1 MTISTDPRAEALDR
15 LPVREAVPELLRAL
29 DDRGVAVLCAPPGT
43 GKTTLVPLVLAG
55 LVGGG
60 PVRRV
65 LVAEPRRIAARAA
78 ARRMAWLLGE
88 RPGGKVGFTVRGERQ
103 AGRGTVVEVV
113 TTGVLLQRLQRDQ
126 ELAGVDVVVLDE
138 CHERHLDADTAAA
151 FLLDVRAALRPDLWL
166 IATSATTDAEGWAR
180 LLGDGG
186 TDGSGSECGDG
197 RPGKPAPVVSA
208 PGVSHP
214 VEVVWAPP
222 ERPVRPPHGMRVDPA
237 LLDHVAAV
245 VRRALRERE
254 GDVLCFLPGVG
265 EIARVAG
272 KLGGLDGTEVL
283 QVHGRAPAAVQEAVL
298 SGADGGRRRVVLAT
312 SVAES
317 SLTVPGVRI
326 VVDCGLAREP
336 RMDHARGL
344 SALTTVRASRA
355 AARQRAGRAGREAP
369 GVVYRC
375 WPEAEDARLP
385 RFPSPEIA
393 GADLTAFALQTAC
406 WGDPDASGLALLD
419 PPPAGAMTAARETL
433 TAIGAVDTAGRATE
447 RGTRMARLG
456 LHPRLARALVDGAK
470 EVGARR
476 AAEVV
481 ALLSEEPPRE
491 YGDDLTAAWRTA
503 RHGGD
508 PYATRWR
515 QEARRLER
523 ALTPEASARPDSARG
538 GDGPGRGEDGSARGG
553 GGPGRGGDLRGGDGP
568 GRGGDGLGRGGD
580 LRGGDGPARGEDC
593 LGRGENGPARGGGGP
608 GRSGDLRGGDGPA
621 RRGDG
626 PRRGE
631 DGPARG
637 GDGPGRGGDDP
648 AHSGGGP
655 ARRGDGPGRGSDLR
669 GDGPAH
675 GSGGPSRGGDGP
687 GRGGD
692 PRGGGGP
699 ARRGDGPRGGD
710 NLPTRGSDLRGGD
723 GPARGGDGPHDGD
736 NGPARGGGPHGGDSL
751 PARGSGGPHGD
762 DAVAGLMAAL
772 AFPERVARRR
782 GERAYLMAAGTGAEL
797 ADGSRLGGAPWLAVA
812 VADRPVAA
820 ASARVRLAAVTDEGT
835 ARAAA
840 AALASEGEEVRWAD
854 GDVLAHQVARLGA
867 IELVS
872 RPLTDPDPEQVRR
885 ALLEG
890 LRREGTGLLRWS
902 AQATAVR
909 QRMAFLHRELGGAWP
924 DVSDAALLDRA
935 DEWLGSELA
944 RARGRA
950 DLGRVDAGQALARLL
965 PWATGEAARFEEL
978 APERIEVPSG
988 SRVRLDYGAD
998 RPVLAV
1004 KLQELFGWQEAPRI
1018 AGGRVPLLVHL
1029 LSPAGRPAAV
1039 TADLA
1044 SFWKDGYRSVRAEL
1058 RGRYPKHPWPE
1069 DPTTAEPTRRT
1080 NTRRGR

>member
-1 MTISTDPRAEALDR
+1 MPADVRAEALDR

-60 PVRRV
+60 LVGGGPVRRV

-88 RPGGKVGFTVRGERQ
+88 RPGGRVGFTVRGERQ
-103 AGRGTVVEVV
+103 AGPGTVVEVV

-151 FLLDVRAALRPDLWL
+151 FLLDVRAALRPDLRL
-166 IATSATTDAEGWAR
+166 IAASATTDAAGWAR
-180 LLGDGG
+180 LLGGSEDGGNGGHIGTGGNGG
-186 TDGSGSECGDG
+186 TDGGEG
-197 RPGKPAPVVSA
+197 PGEPAPVVSA

-222 ERPVRPPHGMRVDPA
+222 ERPIRPPHGMRVDPA
-237 LLDHVAAV
+237 LLDHVSAV

-272 KLGGLDGTEVL
+272 KLGGLADAEVL

-298 SGADGGRRRVVLAT
+298 AGTDGGRRRVVLAT

-369 GVVYRC
+369 GVAYRC

-419 PPPAGAMTAARETL
+419 PPPAGAMAAARETL
-433 TAIGAVDTAGRATE
+433 TAIGAVDAAGRATE

-456 LHPRLARALVDGAK
+456 LHPRLARALIDGAK

-491 YGDDLTAAWRTA
+491 YGDDLAAAWRTA

-508 PYATRWR
+508 PYAARWR
-515 QEARRLER
+515 QEARRLEH
-523 ALTPEASARPDSARG
+523 ALTAAGTSGTDGGRG
-538 GDGPGRGEDGSARGG
+538 GAGPGR
-553 GGPGRGGDLRGGDGP
+553 
-568 GRGGDGLGRGGD
+568 
-580 LRGGDGPARGEDC
+580 
-593 LGRGENGPARGGGGP
+593 
-608 GRSGDLRGGDGPA
+608 
-621 RRGDG
+621 
-626 PRRGE
+626 
-631 DGPARG
+631 
-637 GDGPGRGGDDP
+637 
-648 AHSGGGP
+648 
-655 ARRGDGPGRGSDLR
+655 
-669 GDGPAH
+669 
-675 GSGGPSRGGDGP
+675 
-687 GRGGD
+687 
-692 PRGGGGP
+692 
-699 ARRGDGPRGGD
+699 
-710 NLPTRGSDLRGGD
+710 
-723 GPARGGDGPHDGD
+723 
-736 NGPARGGGPHGGDSL
+736 
-751 PARGSGGPHGD
+751 GD

-797 ADGSRLGGAPWLAVA
+797 GDGSRLGGAPWLAVA
-812 VADRPVAA
+812 VADRPVAS
-820 ASARVRLAAVTDEGT
+820 ASARVRLAAVTDEDT
-835 ARAAA
+835 ARSAA

-854 GDVLAHQVARLGA
+854 GDVLARRVARLGS

-872 RPLTDPDPEQVRR
+872 RPLADPDPELVRQ
-885 ALLEG
+885 ALLGG

-909 QRMAFLHRELGGAWP
+909 QRMGFLHRELGGAWP
-924 DVSDAALLDRA
+924 DVSDEALLDRA
-935 DEWLGSELA
+935 DDWLGTELA

-950 DLGRVDAGQALARLL
+950 DLGRVDAGQALARLM

-988 SRVRLDYGAD
+988 SRVRVDYGAD
-998 RPVLAV
+998 RPVLAA

-1080 NTRRGR
+1080 NTRR